1 MNNRLAAKLA
11 AQRRWRMQ
19 PHPTL
24 AGDKLRAIRAEDRA
38 RRVRALQRIGWG
50 LAGFLGVGLAWGAF

>member
-19 PHPTL
+19 PLPTL
-24 AGDKLRAIRAEDRA
+24 AGDKLRAIRVEDRA
-38 RRVRALQRIGWG
+38 RRGRMLQRIGWG
-50 LAGFLGVGLAWGAF
+50 LAGFLAVGLAWGRF